1 MQFNFNCEES
11 LDCDEKRFAI
21 LEGSYKNRILPG
33 FTLYVNE
40 ILDKMGEAS
49 SQAQNLPTIITTSQK
64 FFTSNHRIV
73 LKAEKDKVLGFIKVG
88 VKKLYLRD
96 RNYNYHEV
104 SPLCVFFMYMNQF
117 KEKEL
122 ENNFLII

>member
-1 MQFNFNCEES
+1 
-11 LDCDEKRFAI
+11 
-21 LEGSYKNRILPG
+21 
-33 FTLYVNE
+33 
-40 ILDKMGEAS
+40 MGEAS

-96 RNYNYHEV
+96 RHYNYHEV